1 MPFHSFV
8 QDSPTGHLLSCSCK
22 MTVMPLRMVNDG
34 SALICMGSGIL
45 TWGKVDKKEK
55 GVLPNEMKK

>member
-1 MPFHSFV
+1 
-8 QDSPTGHLLSCSCK
+8 